1 MFKNIIAIDG
11 PAASGKSTVAR
22 KIAEKLDYQFI
33 SSGAMYRGVALI
45 VTEQEIDISDTA
57 QLLKTA
63 EALNFSFSTDEENN
77 TLTFIDGRDV
87 TADIRQ
93 ENIGNLASQIA
104 TNAAVRALIVKK
116 LQKIGE
122 TGQIVMEGRDI
133 QTTVFPDARVKLFL
147 AASSETRAKR
157 RFDELKSLKK
167 RNKNLEISYDAI
179 LSDIVARDERDMNR
193 EVSPLKPAVDAVV
206 INTDN
211 KSVEQVVNS
220 AINIVLR
227 LTDEAPF
234 MMASKTDMGYVRE
247 INEDG
252 FFVYDNGLI
261 MAIAD
266 GMGGHE
272 HGEIASELALKE
284 VATNAPKMAASEN
297 DYIVDAMYLTCQQA
311 NSSIYQR
318 ALLEGAEFKMGT
330 TLIFTLLFEDRLY
343 YLNVGDSRLYLCRNN
358 ELTRL
363 TRDHSLVQE
372 MVDNNEITEEEA
384 ILHPLRNR
392 ITKVVGYQLEVES
405 DIASIKLQKDD
416 KLLLCTDGLYSVVD
430 EMTIKNILM
439 SEKSALEK
447 VDELIETVLAK
458 GAPDNVTTIVA
469 EFTGV
474 NNMTYNKSENTQT
487 AEFEKSAESRK
498 KHNISI
504 LVTVILFLAVVLF
517 GAVMHYR
524 NPVWALKG
532 GDTTKNHLYVYKTY
546 PLLPFFNDREES
558 GSYPLLNMDEIK
570 PYLAKYQ
577 LDGDLNDGITQS
589 NRDVAIN
596 TIYELGRDVIAG
608 LIDELEHTEG
618 VDRDRIKERIDE
630 LLADEHMNE
639 YFKGWQEQ
647 QQIVKGE
654 PDDTEKV
661 KTPEDLPPTSDET
674 GQPIKPAKPI

>member
-11 PAASGKSTVAR
+11 PAASGKSTVAK
-22 KIAEKLDYQFI
+22 KIAEKLNYQFI
-33 SSGAMYRGVALI
+33 SSGAIYRGIALI
-45 VTEQEIDISDTA
+45 VTERGIDIADNS
-57 QLLKTA
+57 LLLNTVQ
-63 EALNFSFSTDEENN
+63 ELNFSFSNTQGNN

-93 ENIGNLASQIA
+93 ESIGNLASQIA
-104 TNAAVRALIVKK
+104 TNANIREIVVKK
-116 LQKIGE
+116 LQEIGE
-122 TGQIVMEGRDI
+122 SGQIVMEGRDI
-133 QTTVFPDARVKLFL
+133 QTIVFPDARVKLFL

-157 RFDELKSLKK
+157 RFDELKTK
-167 RNKNLEISYDAI
+167 NKSNKTFEISYEAI
-179 LSDIVARDERDMNR
+179 HSDIIARDERDMNR
-193 EVSPLKPAVDAVV
+193 ETSPLKPATDAVV

-220 AINIVLR
+220 AVNIVLR
-227 LTDEAPF
+227 LLDEAPF
-234 MMASKTDMGYVRE
+234 MMAAKTDMGYVRE

-284 VATNAPKMAASEN
+284 VAANAPKMAASES
-297 DYIVDAMYLTCQQA
+297 DYLVDAMYLTCQQA

-330 TLIFTLLFEDRLY
+330 TLIFTLLYEDRLY

-384 ILHPLRNR
+384 ALHPLRNR

-416 KLLLCTDGLYSVVD
+416 RLLLCTDGLYSVMD
-430 EMTIKNILM
+430 EAAIKSILT
-439 SEKSALEK
+439 SDKSAQEK
-447 VDELIETVLAK
+447 VDALVEAVLKK
-458 GAPDNVTTIVA
+458 GAPDNVTAIVA

-474 NNMTYNKSENTQT
+474 NNMTYANQGSNTPINELET
-487 AEFEKSAESRK
+487 SAKARK
-498 KHNISI
+498 RHNTSI
-504 LVTVILFLAVVLF
+504 LVTVILFLAVVAF
-517 GAVMHYR
+517 GAFMHYR

-532 GDTTKNHLYVYKTY
+532 GESTENHLYVYRTY
-546 PLLPFFNDREES
+546 PLLPFFNDREENA
-558 GSYPLLNMDEIK
+558 SYPLLNMDEIK
-570 PYLAKYQ
+570 PYLTKYQ
-577 LDGDLNDGITQS
+577 LDGDLNDGIAKP
-589 NRDVAIN
+589 NRDVALN
-596 TIYELGRDVIAG
+596 TVYELGRDVIAG
-608 LIDELEHTEG
+608 LTEKLEHSEG
-618 VDRDRIKERIDE
+618 TDYERIKARIDE

-639 YFKGWQEQ
+639 FFKGWQEQ

-654 PDDTEKV
+654 PDDAEKV
-661 KTPEDLPPTSDET
+661 KTSEDLPPT
-674 GQPIKPAKPI
+674 AR